1 MVNLWCEPFQPI
13 KNNQITFEGK
23 DTFKN
28 LKIMRWFH
36 V

>member
-1 MVNLWCEPFQPI
+1 MIKMTI

-28 LKIMRWFH
+28 LKIIGWFY